1 MTQFFNDIKAS
12 FKSGNFLTR
21 LIYINAG
28 VFVIVKLALLLCT
41 FINLPTHWVNY
52 LEMPAN
58 MATWITQPWSVIT
71 YMFLHCNLMHV
82 IFNLIA
88 LYYIGKLFLYFY
100 NQKQLVAVYIWG
112 GLAGAALYVMGYNF
126 LPYFAPYQTNAYL
139 LGASASV
146 MAILFAMVG
155 YRPNNMVQLALVG
168 NVKLKYVG
176 WAFLALDLIGLGSI
190 NSGGSMAHLG
200 GAFMGILFGYSYA
213 NGKDLSKP
221 ITKAL
226 DWLANHYHVP
236 SFKGWGTSKKKIKVT
251 VNNTQN
257 MSDAQW
263 NKQQNEREKLRQER
277 IDQILEKIKKSGYQ
291 NLTDE
296 EKKSLFDL
304 SKKDV

>member
-1 MTQFFNDIKAS
+1 MNPFLNKIKDS
-12 FKSGNFLTR
+12 FKAGNFLTR

-28 VFVIVKLALLLCT
+28 VFVIIKLALLVCT
-41 FINLPTHWVNY
+41 ILKFPTHWVNY
-52 LEMPAN
+52 LEMPASLPN
-58 MATWITQPWSVIT
+58 LLQQPWSIIT
-71 YMFLHCNLMHV
+71 YMFLHSHFAHA

-88 LYYIGKLFLYFY
+88 LHYLGKLFLCYY
-100 NQKQLVAVYIWG
+100 NQKQLVAAYIWG
-112 GLAGAALYVMGYNF
+112 GLAGAALYVMGYNL
-126 LPYFAPYQTNAYL
+126 LPYFASYQAEAYL

-146 MAILFAMVG
+146 MAILFATVG
-155 YRPNNMVQLALVG
+155 YSPNSQVQLALVG

-176 WAFLALDLIGLGSI
+176 WAFLALDLIGLGSV

-200 GAFMGILFGYSYA
+200 GAFMGLLFGYCYA

-226 DWLANHYHVP
+226 DWLANHYHMP
-236 SFKGWGTSKKKIKVT
+236 SFKGWGASKKKIKVT
-251 VNNTQN
+251 VDNTQN

-263 NKQQNEREKLRQER
+263 NKKQKEREKLRQER

-304 SKKDV
+304 SKKDE